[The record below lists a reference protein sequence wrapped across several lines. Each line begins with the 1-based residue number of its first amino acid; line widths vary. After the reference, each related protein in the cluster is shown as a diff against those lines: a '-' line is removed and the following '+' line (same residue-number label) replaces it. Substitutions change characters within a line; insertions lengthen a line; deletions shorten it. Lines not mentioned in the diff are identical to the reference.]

1 MTARGDAPVAV
12 APTSSTS
19 AASSE
24 PPDLWDRCAAWLQRS
39 GALPAL
45 GLLTLVLIAMYAHMF
60 DGELV
65 GDDLSFH
72 MAESA
77 RIADCLRAGDF
88 DLWNPSGNAGFAS
101 AYYYQV
107 VPQLV
112 SAIPTAVFGHHLF
125 FFQLSVFLPLVLMPA
140 AAYRAMRLFGATPWQ
155 AFLAALAVS
164 FVNGESR
171 WGTGNAG
178 TFVVGLYTQTWAF
191 AAFPLALAHAARWV
205 TQSKSLAPAL
215 AWGSFVAFCHPFA
228 GIALAVAL
236 VAGVL
241 GQLVLRASDALL
253 AEIGQGMVRDP
264 STGLIPA
271 AMAALGERWRNP
283 PPRPWAGELA
293 RLAIL
298 GAGFAI
304 AWLPIWLPLFVDYA
318 GFGGFPHRVGDES
331 GPGLATLLG
340 WYASGSLLD
349 HGRPSV
355 LSWSLPIAILLAR
368 APFLRWLWA
377 PAVAYAA
384 LLALGPHMPKIG
396 DDLIPPVRFLGPLQV
411 VIALALGAAAL
422 VIGQRLWN
430 AVEGS
435 PMARAGRLVVLAGAV
450 GGACGLTYLVWKL
463 PDGSAPLVVG
473 YRITF
478 GLLSQAVVRWLLL
491 AVLLGCA
498 VLAAWLLWDA
508 LGTQYG
514 LRTGVAAIAAAL
526 GVLLTVSSGPA
537 LLSRVHVLDDYA
549 GSHPAELRTIN
560 WVLQYFPPGRKQ
572 VGKGAENH
580 WWNLLSYEYGRRPA
594 LLMMGGGG
602 LQASPSYDFLWT
614 VRDFTKLAWVYD
626 APLLVF
632 DRANTDKMPAGDL
645 VFATTNHIVRRLPAP
660 GLVSAVEVTG
670 TLPAGRAAAHEA
682 AIAWLKT
689 DQPLS
694 DRVLA
699 YAGSGGPSGAPPHG
713 SVLRASR
720 QDSPGDAPDIV
731 ADVDVTER
739 TTFMARESWHPRWR
753 AYIDGAPAPIRRVTP
768 DFPAVD
774 VPPGHHV
781 VGFRFARPWWMHA
794 SWLAWPLVPLA
805 AWWVLRRRSRRA
817 PRPAPAMQ

>member
-1 MTARGDAPVAV
+1 
-12 APTSSTS
+12 
-19 AASSE
+19 
-24 PPDLWDRCAAWLQRS
+24 
-39 GALPAL
+39 
-45 GLLTLVLIAMYAHMF
+45 MYAHMF

-112 SAIPTAVFGHHLF
+112 SAIPAAVFGHHLF
-125 FFQLSVFLPLVLMPA
+125 FFQLSVFLPLVLAPA

-155 AFLAALAVS
+155 ALLAALAVS

-191 AAFPLALAHAARWV
+191 AAFPLALAHAVRWV
-205 TQSKSLAPAL
+205 TQSRSLAPAL
-215 AWGSFVAFCHPFA
+215 AWGSLVTLCHPFA

-253 AEIGQGMVRDP
+253 VEIGQGMVRDP
-264 STGLIPA
+264 GTGVIPA
-271 AMAALGERWRNP
+271 AMAALGERWRDP
-283 PPRPWAGELA
+283 PRRPWAGELA

-331 GPGLATLLG
+331 GPGFATLLG

-349 HGRPSV
+349 FARPTV
-355 LSWSLPIAILLAR
+355 LTWSLPIAILVAR

-384 LLALGPHMPKIG
+384 LLALGPHLPKIG
-396 DDLIPPVRFLGPLQV
+396 DDLIPPVRFLGPMQV
-411 VIALALGAAAL
+411 VIALALGVAAL

-435 PMARAGRLVVLAGAV
+435 PVARVGRLAVLAGAIV
-450 GGACGLTYLVWKL
+450 GACGLTYLVWKL

-473 YRITF
+473 NRLTL

-491 AVLLGCA
+491 AVLVGGA
-498 VLAAWLLWDA
+498 ALAAWLLWDA

-514 LRTGVAAIAAAL
+514 LRTGIAAIAAAL
-526 GVLLTVSSGPA
+526 GVLLTLPGGHA
-537 LLSRVHVLDDYA
+537 LVSRVHVLDDYP
-549 GSHPAELRTIN
+549 GSHPAEMRAIN
-560 WVLQYFPPGRKQ
+560 WVMQYFAPGRKQ

-580 WWNLLSYEYGRRPA
+580 WWNLLSYEYGRRPS

-602 LQASPSYDFLWT
+602 LQASPNYDFLWNT
-614 VRDFTKLAWVYD
+614 NKDFTRTSWVYD
-626 APLLVF
+626 APYLVF
-632 DRANTDKMPAGDL
+632 QKTNAAQMPAGTEVL
-645 VFATTNHIVRRLPAP
+645 ETENYMVRRLPAP
-660 GLVSAVEVTG
+660 GLVSPVEVTG
-670 TLPAGRAAAHEA
+670 TLPAGRKPARTA
-682 AIAWLKT
+682 AITWLRSDDALK
-689 DQPLS
+689 

-699 YAGSGGPSGAPPHG
+699 YDGSGGHGEPPHG
-713 SVLRASR
+713 TVTRSFR
-720 QDSPGDAPDIV
+720 QDSPGDQADIY
-731 ADVDVTER
+731 AEVDVTGS
-739 TTFMARESWHPRWR
+739 TTFMARESWHPRWH
-753 AYIDGAPAPIRRVTP
+753 AYIDGAAAPVRRVTP
-768 DFPAVD
+768 DFLAVD
-774 VPPGHHV
+774 VAEGHHV
-781 VGFRFARPWWMHA
+781 LAFRFERPWWA
-794 SWLAWPLVPLA
+794 QAAWLAWPLVPLI
-805 AWWVLRRRSRRA
+805 AWLVTRRPRRREI
-817 PRPAPAMQ
+817 PASPTVG